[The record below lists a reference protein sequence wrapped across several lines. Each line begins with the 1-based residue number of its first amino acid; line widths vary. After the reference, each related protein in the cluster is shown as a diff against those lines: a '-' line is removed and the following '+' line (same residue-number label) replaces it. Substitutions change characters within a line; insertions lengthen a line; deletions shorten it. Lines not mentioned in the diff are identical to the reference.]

1 MVGRRVILL
10 LLTIKYRSSIM
21 TLNEIKKRV
30 KYINKIKN
38 DDEAAHSQEDQLY
51 YDFIKYVSTK

>member
-1 MVGRRVILL
+1 
-10 LLTIKYRSSIM
+10 M